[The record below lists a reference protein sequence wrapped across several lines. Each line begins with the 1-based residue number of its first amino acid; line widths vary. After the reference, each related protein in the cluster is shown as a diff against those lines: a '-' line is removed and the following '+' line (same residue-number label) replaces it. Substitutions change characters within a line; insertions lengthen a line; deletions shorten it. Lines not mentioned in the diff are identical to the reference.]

1 MQQRLMVGSGIIL
14 GLVVSLVV
22 ALTVSQPRLL
32 PAQVSGAVPGP
43 GSTQASGTSGIK
55 KFEYQIVE
63 VTTDTATMQRTLNEY
78 GAAGWELISVG
89 LGDMTAPRMIFKR

>member
-1 MQQRLMVGSGIIL
+1 MQQRLMVGSGVIL
-14 GLVVSLVV
+14 GLMVALVV
-22 ALTVSQPRLL
+22 ALTVVQPRPL
-32 PAQVSGAVPGP
+32 PAQVSRAMSGQ
-43 GSTQASGTSGIK
+43 GSTQASGTSEIK

-63 VTTDTATMQRTLNEY
+63 VTADTATMQRTLNEY